1 MVHGSNV
8 AIVTGSGRGIG
19 AAIAKGLAEDGYAVA
34 VNYIHNE
41 AAASQ
46 VVSEITSAG
55 GIAFAIQAD
64 ISKDADVVRLFAAV
78 DRNFGTLTALI
89 NNGGVTGKFGR
100 VEELSAATLESV
112 FSVNVIGAFLCC
124 REAVRRMSTR
134 NGGSGGN
141 IVNISSRAAQ
151 IGGAGEWVHYAA
163 TKGALDTLT
172 IGLRARLLRRA
183 FASTRLRR
191 ALSTRSYMLRQ
202 EYRTGCNDW
211 LRPSP
216 WPPRDGRRSCRLC
229 PLSAFPGGSLCH
241 GSNSSSFGRSLTHRL
256 QRYFPQSMLSH
267 TFCPPPNS
275 RTVIPTINPDAEKY
289 FRLGIRWAQC
299 HNAMIIARQKSGGA

>member
-1 MVHGSNV
+1 VVHGSNV

-46 VVSEITSAG
+46 VVSEIKSAG

-151 IGGAGEWVHYAA
+151 IGGAGEWIHYAA

-172 IGLRARLLRRA
+172 IGLAREVA
-183 FASTRLRR
+183 
-191 ALSTRSYMLRQ
+191 
-202 EYRTGCNDW
+202 
-211 LRPSP
+211 
-216 WPPRDGRRSCRLC
+216 
-229 PLSAFPGGSLCH
+229 
-241 GSNSSSFGRSLTHRL
+241 
-256 QRYFPQSMLSH
+256 
-267 TFCPPPNS
+267 
-275 RTVIPTINPDAEKY
+275 AE
-289 FRLGIRWAQC
+289 GIRV
-299 HNAMIIARQKSGGA
+299 NAVAPGLIDTELHAAAGIPDRMQRLAPTVPMGRPGTADEVAGCVRFLLSPAAAYVTAAILPVSGGR

>member
-19 AAIAKGLAEDGYAVA
+19 AAIVKGLAEDGYAVA
-34 VNYIHNE
+34 VNYIHNDT
-41 AAASQ
+41 AASQ
-46 VVSEITSAG
+46 VVSEIKSAG

-151 IGGAGEWVHYAA
+151 IGGAGEWIHYAA

-172 IGLRARLLRRA
+172 IGLAREVA
-183 FASTRLRR
+183 
-191 ALSTRSYMLRQ
+191 
-202 EYRTGCNDW
+202 
-211 LRPSP
+211 
-216 WPPRDGRRSCRLC
+216 
-229 PLSAFPGGSLCH
+229 
-241 GSNSSSFGRSLTHRL
+241 
-256 QRYFPQSMLSH
+256 
-267 TFCPPPNS
+267 
-275 RTVIPTINPDAEKY
+275 AE
-289 FRLGIRWAQC
+289 GIRV
-299 HNAMIIARQKSGGA
+299 NAVAPGLIDTELHAAAGIPDRMQRLAPTVPMGRPGTADEVAGCVRFLLSPAAAYVTAAILPVSGGR

>member
-34 VNYIHNE
+34 VNYIHNDT
-41 AAASQ
+41 AASQ
-46 VVSEITSAG
+46 VVSEIKSAG

-64 ISKDADVVRLFAAV
+64 ISKGADVVRLFAAV
-78 DRNFGTLTALI
+78 DRNFGILTALI

-151 IGGAGEWVHYAA
+151 IGGAGEWIHYAA

-172 IGLRARLLRRA
+172 IGLAREVA
-183 FASTRLRR
+183 
-191 ALSTRSYMLRQ
+191 
-202 EYRTGCNDW
+202 
-211 LRPSP
+211 
-216 WPPRDGRRSCRLC
+216 
-229 PLSAFPGGSLCH
+229 
-241 GSNSSSFGRSLTHRL
+241 
-256 QRYFPQSMLSH
+256 
-267 TFCPPPNS
+267 
-275 RTVIPTINPDAEKY
+275 AE
-289 FRLGIRWAQC
+289 GIRV
-299 HNAMIIARQKSGGA
+299 NAVAPGLIDTELHAAAGIPDRMQRLAPTVPMGRPGTADEVAGCVRFLLSPAAAYVTAAIFPVSGGR

>member
-8 AIVTGSGRGIG
+8 AIVTGSARGIG

-41 AAASQ
+41 APASQ

-151 IGGAGEWVHYAA
+151 IGGAGEWIHYAA

-172 IGLRARLLRRA
+172 IGLAREVA
-183 FASTRLRR
+183 
-191 ALSTRSYMLRQ
+191 
-202 EYRTGCNDW
+202 
-211 LRPSP
+211 
-216 WPPRDGRRSCRLC
+216 
-229 PLSAFPGGSLCH
+229 
-241 GSNSSSFGRSLTHRL
+241 
-256 QRYFPQSMLSH
+256 
-267 TFCPPPNS
+267 
-275 RTVIPTINPDAEKY
+275 AE
-289 FRLGIRWAQC
+289 GIRV
-299 HNAMIIARQKSGGA
+299 NAVAPGLIDTELHAAAGIPDRMQRLAPTVPMGRPGTADEVAGCVRFLLSPAAAYVTAAILPVSGGR

>member
-46 VVSEITSAG
+46 VVSEIKSAG

-151 IGGAGEWVHYAA
+151 IGGAGEWIHYAA

-172 IGLRARLLRRA
+172 IGLAREVA
-183 FASTRLRR
+183 
-191 ALSTRSYMLRQ
+191 
-202 EYRTGCNDW
+202 
-211 LRPSP
+211 
-216 WPPRDGRRSCRLC
+216 
-229 PLSAFPGGSLCH
+229 
-241 GSNSSSFGRSLTHRL
+241 
-256 QRYFPQSMLSH
+256 
-267 TFCPPPNS
+267 
-275 RTVIPTINPDAEKY
+275 AE
-289 FRLGIRWAQC
+289 GIRV
-299 HNAMIIARQKSGGA
+299 NAVAPGLIDTELHAAAGIPDRMRRLAPTVPMGRPGTADEVAGCVRFLLSPAAAYVTAAILPVSGGR

>member
-1 MVHGSNV
+1 MVHSGNV

-19 AAIAKGLAEDGYAVA
+19 AAIAKGLAKDGYAVA
-34 VNYIHNE
+34 VNYIRNE

-64 ISKDADVVRLFAAV
+64 ISRDVDVVRLFAAV
-78 DRNFGTLTALI
+78 DRNFGVLTALI

-100 VEELSAATLESV
+100 VEELSAATLERV

-141 IVNISSRAAQ
+141 IVNVSSRAAQ
-151 IGGAGEWVHYAA
+151 IGGAGEWIHYAA

-172 IGLRARLLRRA
+172 IGLAREVA
-183 FASTRLRR
+183 
-191 ALSTRSYMLRQ
+191 
-202 EYRTGCNDW
+202 
-211 LRPSP
+211 
-216 WPPRDGRRSCRLC
+216 
-229 PLSAFPGGSLCH
+229 
-241 GSNSSSFGRSLTHRL
+241 
-256 QRYFPQSMLSH
+256 
-267 TFCPPPNS
+267 
-275 RTVIPTINPDAEKY
+275 AE
-289 FRLGIRWAQC
+289 GIRV
-299 HNAMIIARQKSGGA
+299 NAVAPGLIDTELHAAAGIPDRMRRLAPTVPMGRPGTADEVAGCVRFLLSPAAAYVTAAILPVSGGR

>member
-46 VVSEITSAG
+46 VVSEIKSAG

-78 DRNFGTLTALI
+78 DRNFGTFTALI

-151 IGGAGEWVHYAA
+151 IGGAGEWIHYAA

-172 IGLRARLLRRA
+172 IGLAREVA
-183 FASTRLRR
+183 
-191 ALSTRSYMLRQ
+191 
-202 EYRTGCNDW
+202 
-211 LRPSP
+211 
-216 WPPRDGRRSCRLC
+216 
-229 PLSAFPGGSLCH
+229 
-241 GSNSSSFGRSLTHRL
+241 
-256 QRYFPQSMLSH
+256 
-267 TFCPPPNS
+267 
-275 RTVIPTINPDAEKY
+275 AE
-289 FRLGIRWAQC
+289 GIRV
-299 HNAMIIARQKSGGA
+299 NAVAPGLIDTELHAAAGIPDRMQRLAPTVPMGRPGTADEVAGCVRFLLSPAAAYVTAAILPVSGGR

>member
-46 VVSEITSAG
+46 VVSEIKSAG

-141 IVNISSRAAQ
+141 IVNISSRDAQ
-151 IGGAGEWVHYAA
+151 IGGAGEWIHYAA

-172 IGLRARLLRRA
+172 IGLAREVA
-183 FASTRLRR
+183 
-191 ALSTRSYMLRQ
+191 
-202 EYRTGCNDW
+202 
-211 LRPSP
+211 
-216 WPPRDGRRSCRLC
+216 
-229 PLSAFPGGSLCH
+229 
-241 GSNSSSFGRSLTHRL
+241 
-256 QRYFPQSMLSH
+256 
-267 TFCPPPNS
+267 
-275 RTVIPTINPDAEKY
+275 AE
-289 FRLGIRWAQC
+289 GIRV
-299 HNAMIIARQKSGGA
+299 NAVAPGLIDTELHAAAGIPDRMQRLAPTVPMGRPGTADEVAGCVRFLLSPAAAYVTAAILPVSGGR

>member
-1 MVHGSNV
+1 MVRGSNV

-46 VVSEITSAG
+46 VVSEIKSAG

-151 IGGAGEWVHYAA
+151 IGGAGEWIHYAA

-172 IGLRARLLRRA
+172 IGLAREVA
-183 FASTRLRR
+183 
-191 ALSTRSYMLRQ
+191 
-202 EYRTGCNDW
+202 
-211 LRPSP
+211 
-216 WPPRDGRRSCRLC
+216 
-229 PLSAFPGGSLCH
+229 
-241 GSNSSSFGRSLTHRL
+241 
-256 QRYFPQSMLSH
+256 
-267 TFCPPPNS
+267 
-275 RTVIPTINPDAEKY
+275 AE
-289 FRLGIRWAQC
+289 GIRV
-299 HNAMIIARQKSGGA
+299 NAVAPGLIDTELHAAAGIPDRMQRLAPTVPMGRPGTADEVAGCVRFLLSPAAAYVTAAILPVSGGR

>member
-151 IGGAGEWVHYAA
+151 IGGAGEWIHYAA

-172 IGLRARLLRRA
+172 IGLAREVA
-183 FASTRLRR
+183 
-191 ALSTRSYMLRQ
+191 
-202 EYRTGCNDW
+202 
-211 LRPSP
+211 
-216 WPPRDGRRSCRLC
+216 
-229 PLSAFPGGSLCH
+229 
-241 GSNSSSFGRSLTHRL
+241 
-256 QRYFPQSMLSH
+256 
-267 TFCPPPNS
+267 
-275 RTVIPTINPDAEKY
+275 AE
-289 FRLGIRWAQC
+289 GIRV
-299 HNAMIIARQKSGGA
+299 NAVAPGLIDTELHAAAGIPDRMQRLAPTVPMGRPGTADEVAGCVRFLLSPAAAYVTAAILPVSGGR

>member
-19 AAIAKGLAEDGYAVA
+19 AAIVKGLAEDGYAVA

-46 VVSEITSAG
+46 VVSEIKSAG

-151 IGGAGEWVHYAA
+151 IGGAGEWIHYAA

-172 IGLRARLLRRA
+172 IGLAREVA
-183 FASTRLRR
+183 
-191 ALSTRSYMLRQ
+191 
-202 EYRTGCNDW
+202 
-211 LRPSP
+211 
-216 WPPRDGRRSCRLC
+216 
-229 PLSAFPGGSLCH
+229 
-241 GSNSSSFGRSLTHRL
+241 
-256 QRYFPQSMLSH
+256 
-267 TFCPPPNS
+267 
-275 RTVIPTINPDAEKY
+275 AE
-289 FRLGIRWAQC
+289 GIRV
-299 HNAMIIARQKSGGA
+299 NAVAPGLIDTELHAAAGIPGRMQRLAPTVPMGRPGTADEVAGCVRFLLSPAAAYVTAAILPVSGGR

>member
-46 VVSEITSAG
+46 VVSEIKSAG

-124 REAVRRMSTR
+124 REAMRRMSTR

-151 IGGAGEWVHYAA
+151 IGGAGEWIHYAA

-172 IGLRARLLRRA
+172 IGLAREVA
-183 FASTRLRR
+183 
-191 ALSTRSYMLRQ
+191 
-202 EYRTGCNDW
+202 
-211 LRPSP
+211 
-216 WPPRDGRRSCRLC
+216 
-229 PLSAFPGGSLCH
+229 
-241 GSNSSSFGRSLTHRL
+241 
-256 QRYFPQSMLSH
+256 
-267 TFCPPPNS
+267 
-275 RTVIPTINPDAEKY
+275 AE
-289 FRLGIRWAQC
+289 GIRV
-299 HNAMIIARQKSGGA
+299 NAVAPGLIDTELHAAAGIPDRMQRLAPTVPMGRPGTADEVAGCVRFLLSPAAAYVTAAILPVSGGR

>member
-19 AAIAKGLAEDGYAVA
+19 AAIVKGLAEDGYAVA

-46 VVSEITSAG
+46 VVSEIKSAG

-124 REAVRRMSTR
+124 REAVLRMSTR

-151 IGGAGEWVHYAA
+151 IGGAGEWIHYAA

-172 IGLRARLLRRA
+172 IGLAREVA
-183 FASTRLRR
+183 
-191 ALSTRSYMLRQ
+191 
-202 EYRTGCNDW
+202 
-211 LRPSP
+211 
-216 WPPRDGRRSCRLC
+216 
-229 PLSAFPGGSLCH
+229 
-241 GSNSSSFGRSLTHRL
+241 
-256 QRYFPQSMLSH
+256 
-267 TFCPPPNS
+267 
-275 RTVIPTINPDAEKY
+275 AE
-289 FRLGIRWAQC
+289 GIRV
-299 HNAMIIARQKSGGA
+299 NAVAPGLIDTELHAAAGIPDRMQRLAPTVPMGRPGTADEVAGCVRFLLSPAAAYVTAAILPVSGGR

>member
-19 AAIAKGLAEDGYAVA
+19 AAIVKGLAEDGYAVA

-46 VVSEITSAG
+46 VVSEIKSAG

-141 IVNISSRAAQ
+141 IVNISSRDAQ
-151 IGGAGEWVHYAA
+151 IGGAGEWIHYAA

-172 IGLRARLLRRA
+172 IGLAREVA
-183 FASTRLRR
+183 
-191 ALSTRSYMLRQ
+191 
-202 EYRTGCNDW
+202 
-211 LRPSP
+211 
-216 WPPRDGRRSCRLC
+216 
-229 PLSAFPGGSLCH
+229 
-241 GSNSSSFGRSLTHRL
+241 
-256 QRYFPQSMLSH
+256 
-267 TFCPPPNS
+267 
-275 RTVIPTINPDAEKY
+275 AE
-289 FRLGIRWAQC
+289 GIRV
-299 HNAMIIARQKSGGA
+299 NAVAPGLIDTELHAAAGIPDRMQRLAPTVPMGRPGTADEVAGCVRFLLSPAAAYVTAAILPVSGGR

>member
-19 AAIAKGLAEDGYAVA
+19 AAIAKGLAKDRYAVA

-46 VVSEITSAG
+46 VVSEIKSAG

-151 IGGAGEWVHYAA
+151 IGGAGEWIHYAA

-172 IGLRARLLRRA
+172 IGLAREVA
-183 FASTRLRR
+183 
-191 ALSTRSYMLRQ
+191 
-202 EYRTGCNDW
+202 
-211 LRPSP
+211 
-216 WPPRDGRRSCRLC
+216 
-229 PLSAFPGGSLCH
+229 
-241 GSNSSSFGRSLTHRL
+241 
-256 QRYFPQSMLSH
+256 
-267 TFCPPPNS
+267 
-275 RTVIPTINPDAEKY
+275 AE
-289 FRLGIRWAQC
+289 GIRV
-299 HNAMIIARQKSGGA
+299 NAVAPGLIDTELHAAAGIPDRMQRLAPTVPMGRPGTADEVAGCVRFLLSPAAAYVTAAILPVSGGR

>member
-34 VNYIHNE
+34 VNYIHNDT
-41 AAASQ
+41 AASQ
-46 VVSEITSAG
+46 VVSEIKSAG

-151 IGGAGEWVHYAA
+151 IGGAGEWIHYAA

-172 IGLRARLLRRA
+172 IGLAREVA
-183 FASTRLRR
+183 
-191 ALSTRSYMLRQ
+191 
-202 EYRTGCNDW
+202 
-211 LRPSP
+211 
-216 WPPRDGRRSCRLC
+216 
-229 PLSAFPGGSLCH
+229 
-241 GSNSSSFGRSLTHRL
+241 
-256 QRYFPQSMLSH
+256 
-267 TFCPPPNS
+267 
-275 RTVIPTINPDAEKY
+275 AE
-289 FRLGIRWAQC
+289 GIRV
-299 HNAMIIARQKSGGA
+299 NAVAPGLIDTELHAAAGIPDRMQRLAPTVPTGRPGTADEVAGCVRFLLSPAAAYVTAAILPVSGGR

>member
-1 MVHGSNV
+1 MVRGSNV

-34 VNYIHNE
+34 VNYIHNDT
-41 AAASQ
+41 AASQ
-46 VVSEITSAG
+46 VVSEIKSAG

-151 IGGAGEWVHYAA
+151 IGGAGEWIHYAA

-172 IGLRARLLRRA
+172 IGLAREVA
-183 FASTRLRR
+183 
-191 ALSTRSYMLRQ
+191 
-202 EYRTGCNDW
+202 
-211 LRPSP
+211 
-216 WPPRDGRRSCRLC
+216 
-229 PLSAFPGGSLCH
+229 
-241 GSNSSSFGRSLTHRL
+241 
-256 QRYFPQSMLSH
+256 
-267 TFCPPPNS
+267 
-275 RTVIPTINPDAEKY
+275 AE
-289 FRLGIRWAQC
+289 GIRV
-299 HNAMIIARQKSGGA
+299 NAVAPGLIDTELHAAAGIPDRMQRLAPTVPMGRPGTADEVAGCVRFLLSSAAAYVTAAILPVSGGR

>member
-1 MVHGSNV
+1 MVRGSNV

-151 IGGAGEWVHYAA
+151 IGGAGEWIHYAA

-172 IGLRARLLRRA
+172 IGLAREVA
-183 FASTRLRR
+183 
-191 ALSTRSYMLRQ
+191 
-202 EYRTGCNDW
+202 
-211 LRPSP
+211 
-216 WPPRDGRRSCRLC
+216 
-229 PLSAFPGGSLCH
+229 
-241 GSNSSSFGRSLTHRL
+241 
-256 QRYFPQSMLSH
+256 
-267 TFCPPPNS
+267 
-275 RTVIPTINPDAEKY
+275 AE
-289 FRLGIRWAQC
+289 GIRV
-299 HNAMIIARQKSGGA
+299 NAVAPGLIDTELHAAAGIPDRMQRLAPTVPMGRPGTADEVAGCVRFLLSPAAAYVTAAILPVSGGR